1 MDMKDFMML
10 FIGAGSDQE
19 LGLSPEQM
27 QERMGKWMAWD
38 AAMRQKGQVKEG
50 NALLPTGVTLSGLD
64 MKVTDRPLAEGKE
77 IVGGYYV
84 IRAKDLKE
92 AAEIA
97 KGFPDF
103 DLGSR
108 VEIRDIMVFDHL

>member
-1 MDMKDFMML
+1 MKNFMMI
-10 FIGAGSDQE
+10 FIGAGSDKE
-19 LGLSPEQM
+19 LGLSPDQM

-38 AAMRQKGQVKEG
+38 SQMRQKGIIKEG
-50 NALLPTGVTLSGLD
+50 EALQPTGVTISGLE
-64 MKVTDRPLAEGKE
+64 KTVTDRPLAEGKE

-84 IRAKDLKE
+84 IKAENLKA

-108 VEIRDIMVFDHL
+108 VEIREVMVFDSP